1 MTEIAKTYL
10 GNLQENVAL
19 GEKLKANQEVCLE
32 VNLSQSDRRKGRI
45 HTQSTAGIAVGIIKS
60 RDWLLREGDVLETEQ
75 GKLLLVHL
83 QSQELMVLSFTP
95 SVAHNPIELI
105 HLGHVLGN
113 HHYPIVVKDNKIY
126 LQLIVDKEIME
137 TTIRNFQIP
146 GLQINYEEQL
156 DGDRFISSEHHHH
169 F

>member
-10 GNLQENVAL
+10 GNIQENVAL
-19 GEKLKANQEVCLE
+19 GEKLKASKEICLE

-45 HTQSTAGIAVGIIKS
+45 YVQSTAGMAVGIIKS

-83 QSQELMVLSFTP
+83 QPQELMVLSFTP
-95 SVAHNPIELI
+95 SVVNNPIELI

-137 TTIRNFQIP
+137 KTIRNFAIP
-146 GLQINYEEQL
+146 GLQIDYEEL
-156 DGDRFISSEHHHH
+156 FEDDRFSFSEHHHH

>member
-10 GNLQENVAL
+10 GNIQENVAL
-19 GEKLKANQEVCLE
+19 GEKLKASKEICLE

-45 HTQSTAGIAVGIIKS
+45 HTQSTTGIAVGIIKS
-60 RDWLLREGDVLETEQ
+60 LDWLLKEGDVLETEQ
-75 GKLLLVHL
+75 GQLLLVHL
-83 QSQELMVLSFTP
+83 QPQELMVLSFIP

-137 TTIRNFQIP
+137 KTIRNFAIP
-146 GLQINYEEQL
+146 GLQIDYEEL
-156 DGDRFISSEHHHH
+156 FEDDRFSLSEHHLHS
-169 F
+169 